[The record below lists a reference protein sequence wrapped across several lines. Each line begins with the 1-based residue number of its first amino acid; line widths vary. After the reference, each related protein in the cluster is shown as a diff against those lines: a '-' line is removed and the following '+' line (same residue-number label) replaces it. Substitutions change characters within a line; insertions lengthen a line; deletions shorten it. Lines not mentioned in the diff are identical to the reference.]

1 MSDYKYSIEAK
12 NVNKTFIKK
21 TQEVKALIDFSIT
34 IKKGTIHGLLGPNG
48 AGKSTFIN
56 ILGGLVK
63 KNSGEVNVCGINIDK
78 NIKLSKFKI
87 GIVPQEL
94 NIDPFFSPAELLELQ
109 AGLYGVPKKKRKTDE
124 ILENLKLTDQR
135 NAYARTLSG
144 GMRRRLLIG
153 KALVHDPEIIIL
165 DEPTAGVD
173 IDIRTSVWN
182 YIKRISGQGKTVC
195 LTTHYLE
202 EAENLC
208 DNITIINHGKKIIE
222 GSKNDLLN
230 IISTKSV
237 TFVLNKN
244 IDIPKDLKD
253 FNAFIDNGELKLS
266 YDKNKTNIKKIID
279 ILNINKID
287 FKEGSVEDFKKLG
300 FEDAFEISAEHNLG
314 FEKLIKQILKH
325 LPESETQ
332 EDINHP
338 KITIIGKPNVG
349 KSSLLNAIS
358 KQDLMITSPVSG
370 TTIDA
375 VEFEINYKGK
385 KYRFVDTAGV
395 KKKSKT
401 ILKEEKLSTSK
412 SFSAI
417 EYADLCLMV
426 LDGSDQF
433 NEQDLK
439 LISKINDV
447 GRSMII
453 VINKLDLFKGEEKK
467 VLERLALMAP
477 YLDSYPKVFLPQS

>member
-12 NVNKTFIKK
+12 NVNKTFLKK

-34 IKKGTIHGLLGPNG
+34 IKRGTIHGLLGPNG

-63 KNSGEVNVCGINIDK
+63 KNSGNVNICGINIDK

-173 IDIRTSVWN
+173 IDIRASVWD
-182 YIKRISGQGKTVC
+182 YIKRISKQGKTIC

-208 DNITIINHGKKIIE
+208 DNISIINHGKKIIE
-222 GSKNDLLN
+222 GSKNNLLS
-230 IISTKSV
+230 IISTKTVS
-237 TFVLNKN
+237 FVLDKKIFVPDELNEYKPILTNN
-244 IDIPKDLKD
+244 I
-253 FNAFIDNGELKLS
+253 LKLS
-266 YDKNKTNIKKIID
+266 YDKNRTNIKKIID
-279 ILNINKID
+279 ILTKNQIN
-287 FKEGSVEDFKKLG
+287 F
-300 FEDAFEISAEHNLG
+300 
-314 FEKLIKQILKH
+314 
-325 LPESETQ
+325 
-332 EDINHP
+332 
-338 KITIIGKPNVG
+338 
-349 KSSLLNAIS
+349 
-358 KQDLMITSPVSG
+358 M
-370 TTIDA
+370 
-375 VEFEINYKGK
+375 EIN
-385 KYRFVDTAGV
+385 
-395 KKKSKT
+395 
-401 ILKEEKLSTSK
+401 TS
-412 SFSAI
+412 
-417 EYADLCLMV
+417 EGDL
-426 LDGSDQF
+426 
-433 NEQDLK
+433 E
-439 LISKINDV
+439 DV
-447 GRSMII
+447 FIK
-453 VINKLDLFKGEEKK
+453 VIKNK
-467 VLERLALMAP
+467 
-477 YLDSYPKVFLPQS
+477 

>member
-12 NVNKTFIKK
+12 NVNKAFLKK
-21 TQEVKALIDFSIT
+21 TQEVDALIDFSMT
-34 IKKGTIHGLLGPNG
+34 IKRGTIHGLLGPNG

-63 KNSGEVNVCGINIDK
+63 KNSGEVNICGINIDK

-222 GSKNDLLN
+222 GTKNDLLN

-237 TFVLNKN
+237 TFILNKN
-244 IDIPKDLKD
+244 INIPNDLKE
-253 FNAFIDNGELKLS
+253 FNPVIDKGILKLR
-266 YDKNKTNIKKIID
+266 YDKNKTNIKKIIN
-279 ILNINKID
+279 ILNRNKID
-287 FKEGSVEDFKKLG
+287 FKEINTFEGDLED
-300 FEDAFEISAEHNLG
+300 
-314 FEKLIKQILKH
+314 
-325 LPESETQ
+325 
-332 EDINHP
+332 
-338 KITIIGKPNVG
+338 
-349 KSSLLNAIS
+349 
-358 KQDLMITSPVSG
+358 
-370 TTIDA
+370 
-375 VEFEINYKGK
+375 
-385 KYRFVDTAGV
+385 
-395 KKKSKT
+395 
-401 ILKEEKLSTSK
+401 
-412 SFSAI
+412 
-417 EYADLCLMV
+417 
-426 LDGSDQF
+426 
-433 NEQDLK
+433 
-439 LISKINDV
+439 
-447 GRSMII
+447 
-453 VINKLDLFKGEEKK
+453 
-467 VLERLALMAP
+467 
-477 YLDSYPKVFLPQS
+477 VFLKVVNKK

>member
-12 NVNKTFIKK
+12 NVNKTFLKK
-21 TQEVKALIDFSIT
+21 TQEVKALIDFSIR

-56 ILGGLVK
+56 ILGSLVK
-63 KNSGEVNVCGINIDK
+63 KNSGEVNICGINIDK

-173 IDIRTSVWN
+173 IDIRSSVWN
-182 YIKRISGQGKTVC
+182 YVKRISGQGKTVC

-237 TFVLNKN
+237 SFVLNKN
-244 IDIPKDLKD
+244 TEIPKDLKE
-253 FNAFIDNGELKLS
+253 FNPVIDNGVLKLS

-279 ILNINKID
+279 ILNRDKID
-287 FKEGSVEDFKKLG
+287 FKEINTFEGDLED
-300 FEDAFEISAEHNLG
+300 
-314 FEKLIKQILKH
+314 
-325 LPESETQ
+325 
-332 EDINHP
+332 
-338 KITIIGKPNVG
+338 
-349 KSSLLNAIS
+349 
-358 KQDLMITSPVSG
+358 
-370 TTIDA
+370 
-375 VEFEINYKGK
+375 
-385 KYRFVDTAGV
+385 
-395 KKKSKT
+395 
-401 ILKEEKLSTSK
+401 
-412 SFSAI
+412 
-417 EYADLCLMV
+417 
-426 LDGSDQF
+426 
-433 NEQDLK
+433 
-439 LISKINDV
+439 
-447 GRSMII
+447 
-453 VINKLDLFKGEEKK
+453 
-467 VLERLALMAP
+467 
-477 YLDSYPKVFLPQS
+477 VFLKVVNKK

>member
-12 NVNKTFIKK
+12 NVNKTFIRK

-63 KNSGEVNVCGINIDK
+63 KNSGEVNICGINIDK

-182 YIKRISGQGKTVC
+182 YIKRISRQGKTVC

-222 GSKNDLLN
+222 GTKDNLLN

-244 IDIPKDLKD
+244 PDIPKDLKE
-253 FNAFIDNGELKLS
+253 FKPVINNGVLKLS
-266 YDKNKTNIKKIID
+266 YDKNKTNIKKIIG
-279 ILNINKID
+279 ILNNNKID
-287 FKEGSVEDFKKLG
+287 F
-300 FEDAFEISAEHNLG
+300 N
-314 FEKLIKQILKH
+314 
-325 LPESETQ
+325 
-332 EDINHP
+332 
-338 KITIIGKPNVG
+338 
-349 KSSLLNAIS
+349 
-358 KQDLMITSPVSG
+358 
-370 TTIDA
+370 
-375 VEFEINYKGK
+375 EINTFEGDLEDVFIK
-385 KYRFVDTAGV
+385 VV
-395 KKKSKT
+395 KK
-401 ILKEEKLSTSK
+401 
-412 SFSAI
+412 
-417 EYADLCLMV
+417 
-426 LDGSDQF
+426 
-433 NEQDLK
+433 
-439 LISKINDV
+439 ND
-447 GRSMII
+447 SEI
-453 VINKLDLFKGEEKK
+453 
-467 VLERLALMAP
+467 
-477 YLDSYPKVFLPQS
+477 

>member
-12 NVNKTFIKK
+12 NVNKTFLKK

-34 IKKGTIHGLLGPNG
+34 IKRGTIHGLLGPNG

-63 KNSGEVNVCGINIDK
+63 KNSGNVNICGINIDK

-109 AGLYGVPKKKRKTDE
+109 AGLYGVPKRIRKTDE

-173 IDIRTSVWN
+173 IDIRTSVWD
-182 YIKRISGQGKTVC
+182 YIKRISRQGKTVC

-222 GSKNDLLN
+222 GSKNELLS
-230 IISTKSV
+230 IISSKTVS
-237 TFVLNKN
+237 FVLDKK
-244 IDIPKDLKD
+244 IFIPKELNEYKPILT
-253 FNAFIDNGELKLS
+253 NNVLKLS
-266 YDKNKTNIKKIID
+266 YDKNRTNIKKIID
-279 ILNINKID
+279 ILTNNKIN
-287 FKEGSVEDFKKLG
+287 FKEINTSEGDLEDVF
-300 FEDAFEISAEHNLG
+300 
-314 FEKLIKQILKH
+314 IK
-325 LPESETQ
+325 
-332 EDINHP
+332 
-338 KITIIGKPNVG
+338 
-349 KSSLLNAIS
+349 
-358 KQDLMITSPVSG
+358 
-370 TTIDA
+370 
-375 VEFEINYKGK
+375 
-385 KYRFVDTAGV
+385 
-395 KKKSKT
+395 
-401 ILKEEKLSTSK
+401 
-412 SFSAI
+412 
-417 EYADLCLMV
+417 
-426 LDGSDQF
+426 
-433 NEQDLK
+433 
-439 LISKINDV
+439 
-447 GRSMII
+447 
-453 VINKLDLFKGEEKK
+453 VIKNK
-467 VLERLALMAP
+467 
-477 YLDSYPKVFLPQS
+477 

>member
-12 NVNKTFIKK
+12 NVNKTFLKK
-21 TQEVKALIDFSIT
+21 TQEVEALIDFSIT

-182 YIKRISGQGKTVC
+182 YIKRISGEGKTVC

-237 TFVLNKN
+237 TFILNKN
-244 IDIPKDLKD
+244 IDIPKDLKE
-253 FNAFIDNGELKLS
+253 FKPVIENGVLKLS

-279 ILNINKID
+279 ILNRNKID
-287 FKEGSVEDFKKLG
+287 FKEINT
-300 FEDAFEISAEHNLG
+300 FEG
-314 FEKLIKQILKH
+314 
-325 LPESETQ
+325 
-332 EDINHP
+332 
-338 KITIIGKPNVG
+338 
-349 KSSLLNAIS
+349 
-358 KQDLMITSPVSG
+358 
-370 TTIDA
+370 
-375 VEFEINYKGK
+375 
-385 KYRFVDTAGV
+385 
-395 KKKSKT
+395 
-401 ILKEEKLSTSK
+401 
-412 SFSAI
+412 
-417 EYADLCLMV
+417 
-426 LDGSDQF
+426 
-433 NEQDLK
+433 DLK
-439 LISKINDV
+439 D
-447 GRSMII
+447 
-453 VINKLDLFKGEEKK
+453 
-467 VLERLALMAP
+467 
-477 YLDSYPKVFLPQS
+477 VFLKVVNKK